1 MGLHHEATMLS
12 TAYTPVR
19 LLATVAGLGL
29 LACGGGDLTLPPDVS
44 PASLDV
50 VSGNGQL
57 GTVGTPLPRPL
68 VVRVTDAAK
77 QPVANVTLRFETQVP
92 EAEID
97 PPVTA
102 TNDTGVAAVQVRL
115 GSTKGVQTIVASLA
129 EAEALKTT
137 FALIAVA
144 NDPRDDGDGDDDGD
158 RGKGRGKGKGGD
170 DDD

>member
-1 MGLHHEATMLS
+1 MLS

-29 LACGGGDLTLPPDVS
+29 LACQGGDLTLPPDVS
-44 PASLDV
+44 PASLDM

-57 GTVGTPLPRPL
+57 GTVGTPLPSPL

-77 QPVANVTLRFETQVP
+77 QPVPNVTLRFETQVP
-92 EAEID
+92 GAEID
-97 PPVTA
+97 PPVIA

-115 GSTKGVQTIVASLA
+115 GSTEGVQTIVASLA

-144 NDPRDDGDGDDDGD
+144 DEPPDDDGDGDDDDGG
-158 RGKGRGKGKGGD
+158 RGKGRGKGKGGHD
-170 DDD
+170 DD